1 MIKAVYIVSSS
12 FSGSTLLSMFW
23 AAHPDFTS
31 NGELV
36 RKIRYP
42 YPYPC
47 SCYQPIRECP
57 FWLAVGDRMRK
68 FGLNFDPANTN
79 DASFLLHSN
88 PFIS

>member
-42 YPYPC
+42 YPLP
-47 SCYQPIRECP
+47 
-57 FWLAVGDRMRK
+57 L
-68 FGLNFDPANTN
+68 
-79 DASFLLHSN
+79 FLLPADTGMSLLAGSGRSN
-88 PFIS
+88 EEIRTKF